1 MVRAKISQ
9 WFGNR
14 GNPTLVGLL
23 VLTVAIRFLFIFYT
37 TDDAYITFRYARNLA
52 AGLGFVYNAGEPV
65 LGTTTPLY
73 TLVLAG
79 LARLGFDFVAL
90 GKSLNILAD
99 AGTALILYSATR
111 RILPSVV
118 ALASMFLFA
127 VSPTNVYFAAT
138 GMETGIY
145 LFLTTWLLWLYSQ
158 VDKLAKFSARQVIR
172 LGIVASCLVMVRPDG
187 LLAVGA
193 VGIAWLIRRENYR
206 AGLIAVL
213 IFLIMQLP
221 WLLFAQYYFGSPIP
235 QSITAKALTYQAAT
249 TSEWAMRW
257 VDSIAQREGWLGA
270 MLAAVLFLAGILAIL
285 RDQAKRVFLPF
296 VLWFFVYVI
305 AFSLAR
311 AGAFSWYYAPLM
323 PFVFLFLTIGAYTI
337 YQCLTMYALLARTFG
352 ILHQRWFGGLVF
364 AIAVLLTISSLLSV
378 WDDAQAEGA
387 FEQSIARPLGV
398 WLNQHAPPDAQ
409 VALESIGAVGWH
421 SNCYILDEG
430 GLVSKSVYK
439 LNQRT
444 AGTVNVMEILQTFQ
458 PAYYIA
464 WESWELSRLV
474 EPADSDWFATHYRE
488 QMRLTDG
495 YRAWIFFVRSDVNL
509 E

>member
-1 MVRAKISQ
+1 
-9 WFGNR
+9 
-14 GNPTLVGLL
+14 
-23 VLTVAIRFLFIFYT
+23 
-37 TDDAYITFRYARNLA
+37 
-52 AGLGFVYNAGEPV
+52 
-65 LGTTTPLY
+65 
-73 TLVLAG
+73 
-79 LARLGFDFVAL
+79 
-90 GKSLNILAD
+90 
-99 AGTALILYSATR
+99 
-111 RILPSVV
+111 
-118 ALASMFLFA
+118 
-127 VSPTNVYFAAT
+127 
-138 GMETGIY
+138 
-145 LFLTTWLLWLYSQ
+145 
-158 VDKLAKFSARQVIR
+158 
-172 LGIVASCLVMVRPDG
+172 
-187 LLAVGA
+187 
-193 VGIAWLIRRENYR
+193 
-206 AGLIAVL
+206 
-213 IFLIMQLP
+213 
-221 WLLFAQYYFGSPIP
+221 
-235 QSITAKALTYQAAT
+235 
-249 TSEWAMRW
+249 
-257 VDSIAQREGWLGA
+257 
-270 MLAAVLFLAGILAIL
+270 
-285 RDQAKRVFLPF
+285 
-296 VLWFFVYVI
+296 
-305 AFSLAR
+305 
-311 AGAFSWYYAPLM
+311 
-323 PFVFLFLTIGAYTI
+323 
-337 YQCLTMYALLARTFG
+337 MYALLARTFG